1 VENESVYESLKLPFS
16 IKEVQL
22 LLPHRYPFLLLDRV
36 TEYIPGVS
44 VSGFKNVTA
53 NEQFFQGHFPEKPVF
68 PGVLMLEALA
78 QLGVIYAKMETKQW
92 NCLVVFAGCED
103 IKFRQM
109 VLPGDRL
116 DMKMS
121 YIARKLGV
129 WKMQGTILVDGKPVM
144 EGILKAAEM
153 R

>member
-1 VENESVYESLKLPFS
+1 MFEDLKFPLG
-16 IKEVQL
+16 IQEIHQ

-36 TEYIPGVS
+36 TEYVPGIHVA
-44 VSGFKNVTA
+44 GNKNVSA
-53 NEQFFQGHFPEKPVF
+53 NEPYFQGHFPGKPVF

-92 NCLVVFAGCED
+92 DALVVFAGCED
-103 IKFRQM
+103 IKFRRM
-109 VLPGDRL
+109 VQPGDVL
-116 DMKMS
+116 EMKMS

-129 WKMQGTILVDGKPVM
+129 WKMDGIITVEGKPVM

>member
-1 VENESVYESLKLPFS
+1 MNEDLKLPFG
-16 IKEVQL
+16 IQEVQQ

-36 TEYIPGVS
+36 TEYKPGVC
-44 VSGFKNVTA
+44 VSGIKNVTA
-53 NEQFFQGHFPEKPVF
+53 NEPFFQGHFPGRPVF

-92 NCLVVFAGCED
+92 DVLVVFAGCED

-109 VLPGDRL
+109 VLPGDVL
-116 DMKMS
+116 EMNMT
-121 YIARKLGV
+121 YLARKLGV
-129 WKMQGTILVDGKPVM
+129 WKMRGTITVDGKPVM
-144 EGILKAAEM
+144 EGTLKAAEM